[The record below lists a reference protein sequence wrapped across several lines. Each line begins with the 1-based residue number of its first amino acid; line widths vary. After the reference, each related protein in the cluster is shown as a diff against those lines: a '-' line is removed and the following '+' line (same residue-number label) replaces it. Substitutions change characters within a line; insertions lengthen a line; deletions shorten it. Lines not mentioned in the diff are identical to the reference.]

1 MPMPMYNRGLA
12 WLYLKEWDKA
22 RSDLS
27 VARDKGAEIIALF
40 HDIYKN
46 AADFERKSGVNLPE
60 DIAAMLTPPQA

>member
-1 MPMPMYNRGLA
+1 M
-12 WLYLKEWDKA
+12 KEWDKA

-60 DIAAMLTPPQA
+60 DIAAMLTPLQA

>member
-1 MPMPMYNRGLA
+1 MPMPITIVVLFG
-12 WLYLKEWDKA
+12 LYLKEWDKA

-60 DIAAMLTPPQA
+60 DIAAMLTPLQA